1 MANLETEIEVTKDRK
16 LYNWMQYFWSNYS
29 VVFAFIVLFI
39 VASIASDHFLSPL
52 NITNMLRQISVIGI
66 LAVGMTFVIL
76 IGGIDLSV
84 GSVLALTGTIVMASQ
99 VDFGTSIFTAILFG
113 LVAGALIG
121 VINGVIIT
129 YGKIAAFITTLAMM
143 TIARSTA
150 LYYADAGAIAGSN
163 MDYRAIGNEYLF
175 GIPIPV
181 YIFAFVVV
189 IAFIL
194 LEKTTFGR
202 HIYAVGGNSS
212 AAHLSAVPI
221 NKITIMTYMICGLT
235 AAIGAVIETSRL
247 NSVSTSS
254 SGSMYELDAIAAV
267 IIGGTKLTGGQGR
280 IIGTVFGILIL
291 AILSNIMNLLNIS
304 PYIQGVVKGA
314 IILVAVLLQ
323 KRS

>member
-181 YIFAFVVV
+181 YIFAVVVV

-202 HIYAVGGNSS
+202 HIYAVGGNSR

>member
-1 MANLETEIEVTKDRK
+1 
-16 LYNWMQYFWSNYS
+16 MQYFWSNYS

>member
-121 VINGVIIT
+121 VVNGVIIT

-181 YIFAFVVV
+181 YIFAVVVV

-202 HIYAVGGNSS
+202 HIYAVGGNSR